1 MTVGCG
7 GDDAAGQ
14 RHLTARSR
22 AGRAPAVQEAFAPQ
36 IYDIAVVSSQ
46 RAWAVGASGV
56 VFRWD
61 GSTWSVDHTDF
72 AAFRFFSVTALP
84 GDFVM
89 VAASSGP
96 RGIWRRQG
104 GTWTLDPTPNDAVSV
119 WAASPT
125 LAFAAAAGGLM
136 RWDGTSWNS
145 IAAPAG
151 TFFNRVA
158 GASETFAVAS
168 GNAGS
173 TAAWRS
179 GMGPAGP
186 RCRCPRWA

>member
-14 RHLTARSR
+14 RHQTARSR

-125 LAFAAAAGGLM
+125 LAFAAAEAAHALGRNVLELD
-136 RWDGTSWNS
+136 RGTGRDVLQ
-145 IAAPAG
+145 PG
-151 TFFNRVA
+151 RRC
-158 GASETFAVAS
+158 ERTFAVAS